1 MIASAAAAGPPQ
13 VTAIRSFIRRRRRLR
28 MKDLIAATRG
38 GPAAAA
44 DAITG
49 PSLA

>member
-1 MIASAAAAGPPQ
+1 VEYQSYQG
-13 VTAIRSFIRRRRRLR
+13 RRRRLR
-28 MKDLIAATRG
+28 MNDLIAITRG

-49 PSLA
+49 PSRA